1 MDEGS
6 LLLVEKLSELEER
19 VKALENQIKILGRLL
34 GDTTLTVEVPRVIL
48 EKKPLDIRISEDELP
63 GRIILLAQEG
73 YFDQGRT
80 VSEVARELM
89 RRCWHPKD
97 LKHVRPAMEQL
108 TALGILNRKQEKRLR
123 GKGTRWVYTHRT
135 TTVKGGQSL

>member
-1 MDEGS
+1 MNEGD
-6 LLLVEKLSELEER
+6 LVEKVCELEER
-19 VKALENQIKILGRLL
+19 VEALENQIKALRKLL

-48 EKKPLDIRISEDELP
+48 EKRPLDIRISEDELP

-73 YFDQGRT
+73 YFNQGRT

-108 TALGILNRKQEKRLR
+108 TAIGILNRKQEKRLR
-123 GKGTRWVYTHRT
+123 GKGTRWVYTRGT
-135 TTVKGGQSL
+135 TLIRSG

>member
-1 MDEGS
+1 M
-6 LLLVEKLSELEER
+6 LEER
-19 VKALENQIKILGRLL
+19 VESLENQVKALRGLL
-34 GDTTLTVEVPRVIL
+34 GSVNLTVEVPRVIL
-48 EKKPLDIRISEDELP
+48 EKKPLDIRIGEDELP

-73 YFDQGRT
+73 FFNQPRT

-108 TALGILNRKQEKRLR
+108 TALGILNRKKERKLR
-123 GKGTRWVYTHRT
+123 GKGQRWTYTRGT
-135 TTVKGGQSL
+135 TEMLKQF